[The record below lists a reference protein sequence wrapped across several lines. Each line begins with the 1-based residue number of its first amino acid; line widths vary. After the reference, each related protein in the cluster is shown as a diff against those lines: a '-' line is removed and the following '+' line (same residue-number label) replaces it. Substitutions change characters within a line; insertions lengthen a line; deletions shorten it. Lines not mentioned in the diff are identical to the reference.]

1 MNETMTRILLK
12 EEYDTKTIWKTYG
25 YWAFWVGIAF
35 FSVYPFCN
43 WLSAQR
49 ANVYHLYLN
58 TELSIP
64 FVPDFIWPYM
74 SLYLLFILP
83 PFFLGVSQLELL
95 GKRIILGTL
104 ISGGI
109 FLLFPSQLGFE
120 RVIPNGFYGEIFTN
134 IFSLDLPHNMAP
146 SLHVVYSA
154 FILLAVLESSS
165 KKSVRMIMLLWLLL
179 IMISTLLVHQHH
191 ILDIVSAMVIM
202 FLVTSTFIK
211 GEKNV

>member
-1 MNETMTRILLK
+1 M
-12 EEYDTKTIWKTYG
+12 
-25 YWAFWVGIAF
+25 
-35 FSVYPFCN
+35 
-43 WLSAQR
+43 
-49 ANVYHLYLN
+49 N

-64 FVPDFIWPYM
+64 FIPDFIWLYM

-83 PFFLGVSQLELL
+83 PFFLGVSQLKLL

-120 RVIPNGFYGEIFTN
+120 RVIPNGFYGEMFTN

-154 FILLAVLESSS
+154 FILLAVVESSS
-165 KKSVRMIMLLWLLL
+165 KKSVRMMLLLWLLL
-179 IMISTLLVHQHH
+179 IMISTLMVHQHH
-191 ILDIVSAMVIM
+191 ILDIVSAMAIM
-202 FLVTSTFIK
+202 LLVTLTFIK